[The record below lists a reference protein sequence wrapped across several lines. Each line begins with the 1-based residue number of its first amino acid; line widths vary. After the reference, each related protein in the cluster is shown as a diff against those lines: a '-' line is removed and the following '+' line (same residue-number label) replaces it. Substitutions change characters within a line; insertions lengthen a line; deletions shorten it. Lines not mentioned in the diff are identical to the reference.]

1 MTSYKSGTSTT
12 KFKGDTADMRVLVI
26 AWAVSAMVHRPLVVE
41 EPVLVRG
48 GGGREKAVSKP
59 KLHPSW
65 EGDCMD
71 LAVGACFGGVAGVV
85 CAFTLSRLANI
96 VFMTFSNVA
105 FTAAVMKVSASQ
117 GFITVHTKTI
127 HNAASQLLA
136 HLRNLPVVRKL
147 DARRRRRIDNRRK
160 PYQESIGFLHLLSDG
175 AGVDKIEEIATRNE
189 HAVLGVLL
197 GFLFGILRA
206 P

>member
-1 MTSYKSGTSTT
+1 MRALLVV
-12 KFKGDTADMRVLVI
+12 TA
-26 AWAVSAMVHRPLVVE
+26 ASAMVHPPLVVE
-41 EPVLVRG
+41 EPLRDGVEPVLVR

-59 KLHPSW
+59 KLHPGW
-65 EGDCMD
+65 EGDIMD
-71 LAVGACFGGVAGVV
+71 LTVGACFGGVAGVV
-85 CAFTLSRLANI
+85 CAFTLSRLASV

-127 HNAASQLLA
+127 HHAASQLLA

-147 DARRRRRIDNRRK
+147 DARRRRRLNKR
-160 PYQESIGFLHLLSDG
+160 PYKESIGFLHLLSDG
-175 AGVDKIEEIATRNE
+175 GGVDQIEEIATRNE
-189 HAVLGVLL
+189 HAVLGVLV

-206 P
+206 